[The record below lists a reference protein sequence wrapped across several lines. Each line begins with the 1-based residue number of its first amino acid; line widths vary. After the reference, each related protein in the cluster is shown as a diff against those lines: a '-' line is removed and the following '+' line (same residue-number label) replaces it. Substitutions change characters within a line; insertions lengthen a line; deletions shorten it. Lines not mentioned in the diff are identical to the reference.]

1 MLGYKH
7 PDTLSSM
14 ANLAATYRNQGR
26 WKEAEELNVE
36 VMKTMKSV
44 LGDKHPDTLTSM
56 NNLAFTLQS
65 QARHEEALALM
76 EECFQSRQQVLG
88 KQHPHTQLLLTTLD
102 SWRAERSDEIS

>member
-1 MLGYKH
+1 
-7 PDTLSSM
+7 
-14 ANLAATYRNQGR
+14 
-26 WKEAEELNVE
+26 
-36 VMKTMKSV
+36 MKSV

-88 KQHPHTQLLLTTLD
+88 KQHPHTQSSLTMLD
-102 SWRAERSDEIS
+102 SWRAERSDKIS